1 MSKSHRSMRSHA
13 LRFACLVVAVG
24 FVEGFFAARLYAIGS
39 TFEDKVPFV
48 LVDTFLVFVWYRNDS
63 IARSFWPSR
72 YLSIALAG
80 ATIVA
85 MPYYLFQTRGFQSGL
100 KSSGLFILILMAY
113 GIWVAA
119 VEITVL
125 KLSA

>member
-1 MSKSHRSMRSHA
+1 MRSYS
-13 LRFACLVVAVG
+13 LRFACLVAAVG
-24 FVEGFFAARLYAIGS
+24 LIEGVFAACFYTIGS

-80 ATIVA
+80 ATIIA
-85 MPYYLFQTRGFQSGL
+85 MPYYLFQTRGFKTGL
-100 KSSGLFILILMAY
+100 RSSGLFILAVMAY

-119 VEITVL
+119 VEITVW
-125 KLSA
+125 KLRT